1 MTNILIIHD
10 SKSSLMLI
18 KSYIMS
24 ELSDAMISEATSVP
38 EGEKIMNAK
47 KLDVYNMW
55 KADYR

>member
-24 ELSDAMISEATSVP
+24 ELSDAMISEATSIP
-38 EGEKIMNAK
+38 GG
-47 KLDVYNMW
+47 
-55 KADYR
+55 